1 MDIPASDP
9 FAYRHGMR
17 ALDTVLPHFDVNEV
31 HTISLACDPE
41 QAVER
46 ALAAPAAPDRVV
58 AALFRARGLR
68 RATTIEALFDLIRF
82 ETLVRTPT
90 EVVVAASGT
99 PWRPSG
105 GIRLFERNSCAGRGS
120 PR

>member
-31 HTISLACDPE
+31 HTISLACDPA

-68 RATTIEALFDLIRF
+68 RATTIEALFDLMRF

-105 GIRLFERNSCAGRGS
+105 GIRLLERNSCAGRGS

>member
-82 ETLVRTPT
+82 ETLVRPHRGRRRRIRN
-90 EVVVAASGT
+90 VVAA
-99 PWRPSG
+99 
-105 GIRLFERNSCAGRGS
+105 ERRNPAV
-120 PR
+120 